1 MDQHAFSA
9 LCQHVKDSDMIKQTV
24 TFYIEKMVMTFVN
37 IIGTGLQIEVL
48 NSNIQ
53 VKLLVDGLM
62 RYSMYFIVWH
72 PNLFLYHNQIYLNL

>member
-37 IIGTGLQIEVL
+37 IIGTGASNRSAQFQHSGETISRRFNEVL
-48 NSNIQ
+48 H
-53 VKLLVDGLM
+53 VF
-62 RYSMYFIVWH
+62 YSLA
-72 PNLFLYHNQIYLNL
+72 P